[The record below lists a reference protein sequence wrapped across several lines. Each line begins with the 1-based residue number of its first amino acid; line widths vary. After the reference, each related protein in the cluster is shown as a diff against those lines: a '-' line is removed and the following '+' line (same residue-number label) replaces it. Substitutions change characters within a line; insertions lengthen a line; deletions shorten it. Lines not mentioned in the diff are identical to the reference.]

1 MGRGYARMDSN
12 KAIDPIWFFHIPKT
26 SGRFFYAN
34 TVRVLEQELIINGK
48 QYGDV
53 LHGYGHLSFKP
64 LDNKNILSFSTLRE
78 PVARTISHYQH
89 IYFNSFDS
97 KTVDIESE
105 KRKMLDF
112 LIENPNKG
120 IIDYQTKFIAYSG
133 DSYAIHI
140 DEHELKNKVSDEDFL
155 LAKQR
160 IKSVDYLFK
169 TEEMSHDIT
178 KKSLA
183 IMRNHFG
190 IKDSDPY
197 FETTIHN
204 IINPN
209 SKLIYNSLT
218 KKEKSIIEDLMPNDM
233 DLYYSAEWT
242 V

>member
-1 MGRGYARMDSN
+1 
-12 KAIDPIWFFHIPKT
+12 
-26 SGRFFYAN
+26 
-34 TVRVLEQELIINGK
+34 
-48 QYGDV
+48 
-53 LHGYGHLSFKP
+53 
-64 LDNKNILSFSTLRE
+64 
-78 PVARTISHYQH
+78 
-89 IYFNSFDS
+89 
-97 KTVDIESE
+97 
-105 KRKMLDF
+105 MLDF

-190 IKDSDPY
+190 IKDSEPY

-242 V
+242 K